1 MTAGSERLDSLDVF
15 RGLSIAAMILVST
28 PGTWN
33 AVYPQLDHALW
44 HGWTLTD
51 LVFPFLLFAMGAAVP
66 FALGRRRAAARRVG
80 THIVRRALILF
91 ALGLVLNAIEAAPP
105 LHLATFRIPGVL
117 QRIAIV
123 FLAVAW
129 ITEHGSLR
137 VQIATV
143 IAALAG
149 YWAALTF
156 IPVPG
161 AGAGVLTPE
170 GNLASYLDRLLLGRH
185 LLNPAPGTRT
195 PLFDPEGLLS
205 TLPAIATA
213 MGGVFAGD
221 WLKERRQGHHSAWLF
236 AAGLLA
242 MAAGLAWGRTF
253 PINKNLWTSSFA
265 LFSAGLAAQALALFH
280 WTVDVR
286 GWRRWSAP
294 LAAVG
299 RNPLAAYFLSVGVD
313 SLLTRVTLASGSLKG
328 LVYRG
333 AFVPW
338 LRPCCGAEA
347 ASLGYAI
354 AYVALWSVILGEMS
368 RRRIFLRI

>member
-1 MTAGSERLDSLDVF
+1 MTAASERLHSLDVF

-28 PGTWN
+28 PGSWS
-33 AVYPQLDHALW
+33 AVYAPLDHALW
-44 HGWTLTD
+44 NGWTSTD

-66 FALGRRRAAARRVG
+66 LALARRRGTPRRVG

-91 ALGLVLNAIEAAPP
+91 ALGLLLNAIEAAPP
-105 LHLATFRIPGVL
+105 LQLATFRIPGVL

-129 ITEHGSLR
+129 LTEHGSLR
-137 VQIATV
+137 VQIGTV
-143 IAALAG
+143 AAALLA
-149 YWAALTF
+149 YWAALTLV
-156 IPVPG
+156 PVPG
-161 AGAGVLTPE
+161 FGAGVLTPE
-170 GNLASYLDRLLLGRH
+170 GNLASYIDRLLLGRH
-185 LLNPAPGTRT
+185 LLNPEHLLN

-213 MGGVFAGD
+213 MCGVFAGD
-221 WLKERRQGHHSAWLF
+221 WLKERRQPHHSAWLF

-242 MAAGLAWGRTF
+242 TIAGIAWQRTF

-280 WTVDVR
+280 WLVDVQ
-286 GWRRWSAP
+286 GWRAWSTP
-294 LAAVG
+294 LAAYG
-299 RNPLAAYFLSVGVD
+299 RNPLAAYFLSVGLD
-313 SLLTRVTLASGSLKG
+313 RILTRVTVTGGSLKG
-328 LVYRG
+328 IVYRS

-354 AYVALWSVILGEMS
+354 AYVVLWGAILGELY
-368 RRRIFLRI
+368 RRRIFIRI